1 MKNIVNS
8 ILPEE
13 LEGNAFLHELST
25 CTLTENG
32 AETFNTSD
40 SHVLDFFATIGGQ
53 RYGNP
58 ARYTAQF
65 DAAYAEDKRLATK
78 CLFYTRDSR
87 GGLGERK
94 IFRDILKHLAVTA
107 PETVIKNL
115 PLVAEYGRWDDLLPL
130 LDTQLKDDVLAVINR
145 QLTQDI
151 MNAMQSKPISLLA
164 KWLPSENAS
173 NADTKRYARLIAAG
187 LNMTPRHYRKVLAD
201 LRADIKIIETKL
213 TKKEYDFDYSAVPS
227 RAMLK
232 YKAAFR
238 RNDYDR
244 FDEYMTAVSEGKEK
258 MNTAALEPYD
268 IVHKFASGWSYN
280 RLSSQEEQ
288 DLDTIWRSLPDYTT
302 GENAMVMLDGSGS
315 MYGTPHEVG
324 TSLAI
329 YFAER
334 NNGPFKGYFMTFSH
348 RPQLVK
354 IEGNTIGDKIR
365 HVAKYDEC
373 SNTNISAAF
382 ELLLN
387 TARRSRACAEDM
399 PKKLYI
405 ISDMEFDYCVNGMT
419 NFEHWQNEFAKAG
432 FDLPQIVFWNVHSM
446 HDNLPVRSTENNTI
460 LVSGSSASTFKM
472 VMTGDV
478 NPYNYMLS
486 VLNSERYAP
495 IHA

>member
-1 MKNIVNS
+1 MKNIMNTVM
-8 ILPEE
+8 PED
-13 LEGNAFLHELST
+13 LEGNAFLHELT
-25 CTLTENG
+25 TRTKTENG
-32 AETFNTSD
+32 ADTFNTSD
-40 SHVLDFFATIGGQ
+40 SKLLDFFAMIGGERNEDPI
-53 RYGNP
+53 RYM
-58 ARYTAQF
+58 RQF
-65 DAAYAEDKRLATK
+65 EAAYYENPELAMK
-78 CLFYTRDSR
+78 CLFYVRDVR

-94 IFRDILKHLAVTA
+94 IFRNIFTHMAITSSSSA
-107 PETVIKNL
+107 EKNL
-115 PLVAEYGRWDDLLPL
+115 CHVAEYGRWDDLLPL
-130 LDTQLKDDVLAVINR
+130 LDTPIEKAVIEIINR

-151 MNAMQSKPISLLA
+151 LHAMQGKPISLLA

-201 LRADIKIIETKL
+201 LRADIKIVETKL
-213 TKKEYDFDYSAVPS
+213 TKKQYDFDYSVVPS

-238 RNDYDR
+238 RNDWDR
-244 FDEYMTAVSEGKEK
+244 FDSYMTAVSEGKEK
-258 MNTAALEPYD
+258 LNTAALEPYD
-268 IVHKFASGWSYN
+268 IVHKFASGWNYRELSY
-280 RLSSQEEQ
+280 QEEQ
-288 DLDTIWRSLPDYTT
+288 DLDTIWRNLPDYTT

-315 MYGTPHEVG
+315 MYGIPHEVG

-334 NNGPFKGYFMTFSH
+334 NEGPFKGYFMTFSH
-348 RPQLVK
+348 RPQLVH

-373 SNTNISAAF
+373 ANTNISAAF

-419 NFEHWQNEFAKAG
+419 NFEHWQNEFQKAG
-432 FDLPQIVFWNVHSM
+432 FELPQIVFWNVHSM
-446 HDNLPVRSTENNTI
+446 QDNLPVRSTEHNTI

>member
-1 MKNIVNS
+1 MKNLVNS
-8 ILPEE
+8 LMTEE

-25 CTLTENG
+25 RTLTPNG

-40 SHVLDFFATIGGQ
+40 SKVLDFFAMIGGE
-53 RYGNP
+53 RNGDP
-58 ARYTAQF
+58 ARYNAQF
-65 DAAYAEDKRLATK
+65 DAAYAEDKELATK

-94 IFRDILKHLAVTA
+94 IFKDILKHMSMTA
-107 PETVIKNL
+107 PETAIKNL
-115 PLVAEYGRWDDLLPL
+115 PLVAEYGRWDDILPL
-130 LDTQLKDDVLAVINR
+130 LDTQLKDAVLAVINR

-151 MNAMQSKPISLLA
+151 LNAMKGEPISLLA

-173 NADTKRYARLIAAG
+173 NADTKRYARLIAEG

-213 TKKEYDFDYSAVPS
+213 TKKEYNFDYSAVPS

-268 IVHKFASGWSYN
+268 IVHKFASGWNYRELSY
-280 RLSSQEEQ
+280 QEEQ
-288 DLDTIWRSLPDYTT
+288 DLDTIWRNLPDYTT

-334 NNGPFKGYFMTFSH
+334 NEGPFKGYFMTFSH

-373 SNTNISAAF
+373 ANTNISAAF

-419 NFEHWQNEFAKAG
+419 NFEHWQNEFQKAG
-432 FDLPQIVFWNVHSM
+432 FELPQIVFWNVHSM
-446 HDNLPVRSTENNTI
+446 QDNLPVRSTEHNTI

-472 VMTGDV
+472 VMTGEV

>member
-1 MKNIVNS
+1 MKNIMNS
-8 ILPEE
+8 IQPEDME
-13 LEGNAFLHELST
+13 NTFLHELAT
-25 CTLTENG
+25 RTTTENG

-40 SHVLDFFATIGGQ
+40 SRVLDFFATIGGQ
-53 RYGNP
+53 RHGNP
-58 ARYTAQF
+58 ARYNAQF
-65 DAAYAEDKRLATK
+65 DAAYAENKELATK

-94 IFRDILKHLAVTA
+94 IFRDIMKHMSTTA
-107 PETVIKNL
+107 PETAIKNL

-130 LDTQLKDDVLAVINR
+130 LDTQLKDNVLAVINR

-151 MNAMQSKPISLLA
+151 LHALQGKPISLLA

-173 NADTKRYARLIAAG
+173 NADTKRYARMIAAG
-187 LNMTPRHYRKVLAD
+187 LNVTPRHYRKMLAD
-201 LRADIKIIETKL
+201 LRAEIKIIETKL

-238 RNDYDR
+238 RNDWER
-244 FDEYMTAVSEGKEK
+244 FDSYMTAVGEGKEK

-268 IVHKFASGWSYN
+268 IVHKFASGWNYRELSY
-280 RLSSQEEQ
+280 QEEQ
-288 DLDTIWRSLPDYTT
+288 DLNTIWNNLPDYTT

-315 MYGTPHEVG
+315 MYGMPHEVG

-334 NNGPFKGYFMTFSH
+334 NEGPFKGYFMTFSH

-354 IEGNTIGDKIR
+354 IEGNTIGEKIR

-373 SNTNISAAF
+373 ANTNISAAF

-419 NFEHWQNEFAKAG
+419 NFEHWQNEFQNAG
-432 FDLPQIVFWNVHSM
+432 FELPQIVFWNVHSM
-446 HDNLPVRSTENNTI
+446 QDNLPVRSTEHNTI

-486 VLNSERYAP
+486 VLNSERYDP